1 MGNKTKV
8 LLFDFD
14 GVIVDT
20 FRISY
25 ESMRKVV
32 SNPPDE
38 EGYRGWFEGNIYET
52 EEHKSFRLENKNY
65 KVDESDPF
73 FKIYTPSLMKEK
85 PVDGIVEAI
94 EKLHKNHRLVV
105 VSSTISSPI
114 KEYLDKYNIS
124 RYFEKIYGADIDVNK
139 SSKIRMV
146 FADFNVVPVDC
157 LFITDTLGDMRE
169 AKKTGV
175 KSIAVIWGFHK
186 LDTLRKGNPV
196 AIANAPEELLSL
208 IDNTL

>member
-1 MGNKTKV
+1 
-8 LLFDFD
+8 
-14 GVIVDT
+14 
-20 FRISY
+20 
-25 ESMRKVV
+25 
-32 SNPPDE
+32 
-38 EGYRGWFEGNIYET
+38 
-52 EEHKSFRLENKNY
+52 
-65 KVDESDPF
+65 
-73 FKIYTPSLMKEK
+73 MKEK
-85 PVDGIVEAI
+85 PVDGIAEAI

-124 RYFEKIYGADIDVNK
+124 QYFEKIYGADIDVNK

-146 FADFNVVPVDC
+146 FADFDATPVNC

-169 AKKTGV
+169 ATRAGIKSVGV
-175 KSIAVIWGFHK
+175 SWGFHK

-196 AIANAPEELLSL
+196 AIANTPGELLSL